1 MTFMNFIVFLDE
13 QAGEL
18 EKILSGTKT
27 MVLKELNSPEL
38 DQKYVRPGD
47 TLYFLRE
54 KDECSLRVVATVVRL
69 FPVLDRQDELLSQSL
84 KEMQPK
90 LQLTE
95 DQYNFWTE
103 KKQVLLVEFES
114 ARKIPVIQVASHKVS
129 EQSNWICF
137 DDVNLFTDEEVSK
150 DTSFPLIT

>member
-137 DDVNLFTDEEVSK
+137 EDVNLFTDEEVSK